1 MGDALAAN
9 EVQTKRNRRQRR
21 DGHMPAD
28 EPTST
33 PLYVGSSETES
44 DDNVRAVTKRRK
56 EAEVERAKA
65 KMGSKSVKKL
75 PVKKAKV
82 TKKAHTKPNLVKGP
96 SPSVQK
102 PVEEYVLTRDER
114 IAEMER
120 EKVLNGRVFYLDILI
135 EFGIKSIE
143 GCKPSTEFT
152 QQATKRGDIKRAGLP
167 KKFLRGEYQLIVEF
181 INKVLVPRS
190 EKRTVASA
198 ADLFLIEQLDELEA
212 INLPAIMLEYMH
224 RMFSVVTL
232 LECECVEGKVKGK
245 SHVSD
250 LLEQQASLKR
260 ELTDLTVTLNA
271 NSVDKEEVERL
282 RDENAQLLKTNA
294 SLGEEVQALNKQII
308 QAHVDANERMTL
320 LLKSFSSLPPPS

>member
-44 DDNVRAVTKRRK
+44 DDNVRAMIKRRK

-65 KMGSKSVKKL
+65 KRGSKSVKKL

-96 SPSVQK
+96 GPSVQK

-120 EKVLNGRVFYLDILI
+120 EKVLNGRF
-135 EFGIKSIE
+135 F
-143 GCKPSTEFT
+143 
-152 QQATKRGDIKRAGLP
+152 
-167 KKFLRGEYQLIVEF
+167 
-181 INKVLVPRS
+181 
-190 EKRTVASA
+190 
-198 ADLFLIEQLDELEA
+198 
-212 INLPAIMLEYMH
+212 
-224 RMFSVVTL
+224 
-232 LECECVEGKVKGK
+232 
-245 SHVSD
+245 
-250 LLEQQASLKR
+250 
-260 ELTDLTVTLNA
+260 
-271 NSVDKEEVERL
+271 
-282 RDENAQLLKTNA
+282 
-294 SLGEEVQALNKQII
+294 
-308 QAHVDANERMTL
+308 
-320 LLKSFSSLPPPS
+320 